1 MTSVAYAAAMIIQK
15 TWRGYIFAKALPY
28 ALAQV
33 VAQKEWER
41 KIRQIKIYGTEW
53 GAPPTD
59 SELEGDDDD
68 DEESVHNWWEECQTF
83 EDSEEYDASDVAD
96 YWREKTFDCR

>member
-1 MTSVAYAAAMIIQK
+1 MTSVTHTAAKIIQK
-15 TWRGYIFAKALPY
+15 TWRGHIFVKALPY

-59 SELEGDDDD
+59 SELEGSDDDD
-68 DEESVHNWWEECQTF
+68 DWHERQFEC
-83 EDSEEYDASDVAD
+83 
-96 YWREKTFDCR
+96 R